1 MDYVFVKTV
10 HQGAV
15 ALSISG
21 FFIRGLAALAGA
33 GWVRGRAARTLPH
46 IVDTVL
52 LLSAV
57 ALAWML
63 RLSPLATPWL
73 MAKIVGLLV
82 YIALGSE
89 RERQLVGP
97 TTGCPR
103 VSGKARRA
111 AHVGTWA
118 SGATPPGALGSPGP
132 QGKTPRLGVLGRARG

>member
-15 ALSISG
+15 VLSISG

-57 ALAWML
+57 ALAWMV

-118 SGATPPGALGSPGP
+118 KRRNAARRPWV
-132 QGKTPRLGVLGRARG
+132 PRPAG

>member
-82 YIALGSE
+82 YIALGSVAL
-89 RERQLVGP
+89 RPGRPLGARCVAWLAALATVGWI
-97 TTGCPR
+97 
-103 VSGKARRA
+103 VSVAITKDAFGFL
-111 AHVGTWA
+111 GTM
-118 SGATPPGALGSPGP
+118 
-132 QGKTPRLGVLGRARG
+132 R